1 MTLGDEINMRIL
13 WELFITFFKI
23 GAFTFG
29 GGYAMIP
36 LIQSEVCYNKGWVK
50 EEDIVDLLALAQT
63 VPGAI
68 AVNVSTFIGY
78 RIAGFRGALAATLG
92 VVLPSFLIILSLA
105 GLLIKYGDNQLL
117 EKMFTGI
124 RAVVVALIMAAVIK
138 LYKPCIID
146 RWTLAFAATAFF
158 ALFIFN
164 IHPIIA
170 IIGGGAAGYVIYT
183 KYIVNYECGGK
194 G

>member
-1 MTLGDEINMRIL
+1 MRIL

-36 LIQSEVCYNKGWVK
+36 LIQTEVCYNKNWVK

-68 AVNVSTFIGY
+68 AVNASTFIGY
-78 RIAGFRGALAATLG
+78 RIFGFRGALAATLG

-124 RAVVVALIMAAVIK
+124 RAVVVSLIMAAVIK
-138 LYKPCIID
+138 LYRPCIID
-146 RWTLAFAATAFF
+146 HWTLIIAVAALF
-158 ALFIFN
+158 ALIIFN

-170 IIGGGAAGYVIYT
+170 IIGGGAAGYVIYM